1 LIDDLKED
9 SNTHMSDIRKSIQD
23 LDEKFIELDEKFSKK
38 IEILGGKKLMEILEM
53 KNSINQIISVESI
66 ADRLD

>member
-1 LIDDLKED
+1 
-9 SNTHMSDIRKSIQD
+9 MSDIRKSIQD